1 MIRKVDRESP
11 NTDLFLDQAVL
22 ERTWIYISVA
32 GAGFALNVLI
42 KFMIW
47 FRIGAD
53 VFKTYYI
60 VELTQVV
67 FLMAF
72 IMAVYN
78 KMLIIK
84 SQIYAEKGTEI
95 WGRLFKNG

>member
-1 MIRKVDRESP
+1 M
-11 NTDLFLDQAVL
+11 L

-42 KFMIW
+42 KFMIG
-47 FRIGAD
+47 FRIAAD
-53 VFKTYYI
+53 VFKTHYI
-60 VELTQVV
+60 VELTQFV
-67 FLMAF
+67 FLIAF

-78 KMLIIK
+78 KMMIIK

-95 WGRLFKNG
+95 WRRLFKNG